1 MSRRTMY
8 FVSLAVAALLTVCG
22 LYCVLWIFSSADMPF
37 VACDNTFS
45 LFSPSPRLPATL
57 CRDDFSHG
65 VSGVGAHRRTSS
77 AAVPQTNRLSPP
89 SSRIDPFLTATNGS
103 YEGLEILGL

>member
-22 LYCVLWIFSSADMPF
+22 LYCVLWIFSSADMAF

-45 LFSPSPRLPATL
+45 LFSPSPRCRQPYVAMILATVFL
-57 CRDDFSHG
+57 ALTLIVALRARRSHK
-65 VSGVGAHRRTSS
+65 
-77 AAVPQTNRLSPP
+77 
-89 SSRIDPFLTATNGS
+89 RIG
-103 YEGLEILGL
+103 